1 LCSYLIVESMRR
13 GMNPKDAGME
23 ALRRIRSNTVERRL
37 LNDRGLPNFN
47 IRFFAVNKQGETAGV
62 AMYRAG
68 ETRYALCDENGSRS
82 PELEPLLEGG
92 P

>member
-1 LCSYLIVESMRR
+1 MS
-13 GMNPKDAGME
+13 PKDAGME

-37 LNDRGLPNFN
+37 LNDRALPNFN

-62 AMYRAG
+62 AMYHSG
-68 ETRYALCDENGSRS
+68 ETRYALCDENGARS
-82 PELEPLLEGG
+82 PELESLLERA